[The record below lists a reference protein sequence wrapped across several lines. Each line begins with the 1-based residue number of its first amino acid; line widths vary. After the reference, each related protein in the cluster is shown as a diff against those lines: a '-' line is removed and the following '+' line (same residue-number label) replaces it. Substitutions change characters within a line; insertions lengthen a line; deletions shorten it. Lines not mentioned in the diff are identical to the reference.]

1 MAAGATWVVVKLAIA
16 KAETGVGLANLGFE
30 KVGFLSGGQRVEVEL
45 SCLVN
50 ALAAMFV
57 KFCDEF
63 GGEL

>member
-16 KAETGVGLANLGFE
+16 NAETGVGLANFGFE

-57 KFCDEF
+57 KFFDEF